1 MLLDIISGGGSWFLL
16 VSGVLASLA
25 AVFILL
31 PFHEF
36 AHAKMAVLLGD
47 NTPKNTGR
55 LTLNPFAHIDYL
67 GAAALILI
75 GFGWAR
81 PVQVNMYNFKNPKRD
96 MALTALAG
104 PISNLLMALV
114 FSFVGYAVYFFFQNN
129 VTFTVFYILRY
140 MSVLSVSLAV
150 FNFIPIPPLD
160 GSRVLTSLLPDR
172 TYYRLMS
179 LERYSTI
186 IIFGII
192 LLLNRTGIFSGIVYS
207 VLNVIDFIVGLPFNL
222 F

>member
-114 FSFVGYAVYFFFQNN
+114 FSFVGYAVYFFFQNG
-129 VTFTVFYILRY
+129 VTFTIYYILRY